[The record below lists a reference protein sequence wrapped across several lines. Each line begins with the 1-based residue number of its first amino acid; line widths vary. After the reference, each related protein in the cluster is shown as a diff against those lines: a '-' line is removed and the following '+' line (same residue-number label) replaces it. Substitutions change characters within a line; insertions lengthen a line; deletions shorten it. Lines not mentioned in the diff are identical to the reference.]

1 MKSLFAM
8 VAALSLAVTAT
19 ANAQQFSDTSYGARD
34 MRVGVGITV
43 PLGGGE
49 GQRQAPRA
57 ELSIARDHMSANG
70 SRLSLRAGAPQPLRI
85 GLSLEPQ
92 SRVMLNGRAVQGPA
106 DNQRGA
112 STMGK
117 VGIGVGVALLVV
129 GGALFALYQ
138 YADAQSE

>member
-1 MKSLFAM
+1 MKSLIAM
-8 VAALSLAVTAT
+8 VAALSLVAGAT

-57 ELSIARDHMSANG
+57 ELSVARDHISANG
-70 SRLSLRAGAPQPLRI
+70 ARLSLRANAPQPLRI

-92 SRVMLNGRAVQGPA
+92 SRVMLNGRAVQGPV
-106 DNQRGA
+106 DDRRSA
-112 STMGK
+112 STLGK
-117 VGIGVGVALLVV
+117 VGIGVGVALLVA
-129 GGALFALYQ
+129 GAALFALYQ

>member
-1 MKSLFAM
+1 MKSLIAM
-8 VAALSLAVTAT
+8 VAALGLAASAT
-19 ANAQQFSDTSYGARD
+19 TNAQQFNDTSYGARD

-57 ELSIARDHMSANG
+57 ELSIARDHMSVNG

-92 SRVMLNGRAVQGPA
+92 SRVMLNGRAVQGPS
-106 DNQRGA
+106 DDRRGT
-112 STMGK
+112 STLGK
-117 VGIGVGVALLVV
+117 VGIGVGVALLVA
-129 GGALFALYQ
+129 GAALFALYQ
-138 YADAQSE
+138 YADLHSE